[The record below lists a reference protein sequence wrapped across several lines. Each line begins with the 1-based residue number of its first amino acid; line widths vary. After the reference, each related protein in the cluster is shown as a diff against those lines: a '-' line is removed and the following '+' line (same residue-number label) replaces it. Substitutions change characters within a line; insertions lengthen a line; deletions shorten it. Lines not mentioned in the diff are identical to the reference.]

1 MKSDCLRPSFPG
13 VNAAPQYSLNLTAA
27 PRSVKRTKKS
37 ESRGLRFQTAG
48 GLPTELQIVALL
60 NLYGRARVRKFLPDG
75 LGFFFGTPFFYRFG
89 GRLDE
94 ILRFLQ
100 TQRRYFAD
108 DLDDVDLLAASGL
121 QNPVKLG
128 FLSRRRCSATAG
140 SSTSRSR
147 SYGRCRRNP
156 EGLFHKLHQL

>member
-37 ESRGLRFQTAG
+37 VVSRDTIKSPESRGLRFQTAG
-48 GLPTELQIVALL
+48 GLPTNFRSWALL
-60 NLYGRARVRKFLPDG
+60 NLYGRARVREFLPDG
-75 LGFFFGTPFFYRFG
+75 LGFLFGNAFFYRFR
-89 GRLDE
+89 GRFDE

-108 DLDDVDLLAASGL
+108 DLDDVDLVAAGGL
-121 QNPVKLG
+121 QNHVKLG
-128 FLSRRRCSATAG
+128 LLFGR
-140 SSTSRSR
+140 RSR
-147 SYGRCRRNP
+147 
-156 EGLFHKLHQL
+156 